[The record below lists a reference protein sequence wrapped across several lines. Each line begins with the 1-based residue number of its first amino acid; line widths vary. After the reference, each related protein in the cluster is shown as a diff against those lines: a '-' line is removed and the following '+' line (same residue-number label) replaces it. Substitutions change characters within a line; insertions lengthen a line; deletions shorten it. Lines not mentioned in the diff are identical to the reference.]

1 MGSLF
6 YPGNPYSILWELCP
20 VLKKHHVIILN
31 FFLITASNR
40 QRVTSIDFMRLP
52 PDYSTGGLIVT
63 IMTEKNPEFP
73 DFNRLRQKGLFLF
86 SLLILGF
93 LGFRTGEMAS
103 RRTLPDKAMASPKIF
118 IEVEGAFGQPALLG
132 YSQTT
137 TVQQVIRDG
146 GGVLDVQTLSASAGK
161 EVLIR
166 DSSLKIE
173 GGKNGTMFIQQKPL
187 SLKALWII
195 GRPLPLNRATA
206 EDLDRIPGIGPG
218 LARRIVEYRQGI
230 GFFSSLVQLMEV
242 NGIKEKTFEKIKRY
256 LTL

>member
-1 MGSLF
+1 
-6 YPGNPYSILWELCP
+6 
-20 VLKKHHVIILN
+20 
-31 FFLITASNR
+31 
-40 QRVTSIDFMRLP
+40 
-52 PDYSTGGLIVT
+52 
-63 IMTEKNPEFP
+63 MTEKNPEFP

-93 LGFRTGEMAS
+93 LGFRTGEMNP
-103 RRTLPDKAMASPKIF
+103 RQTLPEKAIASPGII
-118 IEVEGAFGQPALLG
+118 IEVEGAIHRPALLG

-146 GGVLDVQTLSASAGK
+146 GGVLDDQTLSVVAGK

-166 DSSLKIE
+166 DSSLKVE
-173 GGKNGTMFIQQKPL
+173 GGENGKIFIQQKPL
-187 SLKALWII
+187 SPKALWII
-195 GRPLPLNRATA
+195 GRPIPLNRATA

-218 LARRIVEYRQGI
+218 LARRIVEYRQVI
-230 GFFSSLVQLMEV
+230 GFFSSLGQLMEV